1 MKDVPA
7 EWPASLDVATL
18 LADGWRPMPF
28 REFVL
33 KIHSRCDL
41 ACDYCYVYQMADQS
55 WRDRPRQMSAEVVRN
70 TADRIAEHV
79 HTHGLTSI
87 DVVLHGGEPLLA
99 GHQLITDIVTTIRDR
114 VGPGVGVQLSVQTN
128 GVRLTSYLELLAALD
143 VRVGVSIDGD
153 AAANDRH
160 RRYAH
165 GGGSYEAVAA
175 GLDQLSSRFPHLFG
189 GILCTVDLANPPV
202 ATYEALL
209 KFRPPVLDFLLPH
222 GNWSAPP
229 PGREPAST
237 ATPYADWLIDIF
249 DRWYTAPRRET
260 NVRLFGEL
268 LHLLLGRRST
278 NEAIGLSPVTVI
290 VVETDGS
297 IEQSDM
303 LKSAYSGAPA
313 TGLHVTRDPF
323 DTALR
328 SPSIA
333 VRQLG
338 ERALAE
344 ECRRCA
350 VRRVCGGGL
359 YVHRYRSGA
368 GFANPSVYCPDLLRL
383 ISYVADVLATD
394 LATRANGDV

>member
-1 MKDVPA
+1 
-7 EWPASLDVATL
+7 
-18 LADGWRPMPF
+18 
-28 REFVL
+28 
-33 KIHSRCDL
+33 
-41 ACDYCYVYQMADQS
+41 
-55 WRDRPRQMSAEVVRN
+55 
-70 TADRIAEHV
+70 
-79 HTHGLTSI
+79 
-87 DVVLHGGEPLLA
+87 
-99 GHQLITDIVTTIRDR
+99 
-114 VGPGVGVQLSVQTN
+114 
-128 GVRLTSYLELLAALD
+128 
-143 VRVGVSIDGD
+143 
-153 AAANDRH
+153 
-160 RRYAH
+160 
-165 GGGSYEAVAA
+165 
-175 GLDQLSSRFPHLFG
+175 
-189 GILCTVDLANPPV
+189 V

-229 PGREPAST
+229 PGRKPAST

-383 ISYVADVLATD
+383 ISYVANVLATD